1 MEKEL
6 LDKYFAGQC
15 TPWEA
20 ARVRQWLDQP
30 ITNEDRLLKK
40 SWLHIQNHMRADA
53 IRLINPWTKYFAA
66 ATVAFLIIGGAALQL
81 TSQHFV
87 IRNTSQHYE
96 AFDAKGLQVRLPPQ
110 ASARINMGVVEN
122 DAVLMFC
129 GDVSIHNTSENDID
143 MKLNLACASDGR
155 PEQSAMITVRKDKK
169 IVAFQYRLKSD
180 ELIVVEEDRLFDLPL
195 PLQKKAFEALEI

>member
-15 TPWEA
+15 TPEEA
-20 ARVRQWLDQP
+20 ASVKQWLNQP
-30 ITNEDRLLKK
+30 VANEERLLKK
-40 SWLHIQNHMRADA
+40 SWLHVQNHMRADA
-53 IRLINPWTKYFAA
+53 IRPINPWTKYFAA
-66 ATVAFLIIGGAALQL
+66 ATVALVIIGGAAWQL

-87 IRNTSQHYE
+87 IKNTSRHYE

-110 ASARINMGVVEN
+110 ASARINMGLAAN
-122 DAVLMFC
+122 HADLLFC
-129 GDVSIHNTSENDID
+129 GDVRIHNTSGNDVD

-155 PEQSAMITVRKDKK
+155 PEQSAVVTVRRDTK

-195 PLQKKAFEALEI
+195 PLQKKALEALEI